1 MLLAD
6 YVAQFLSDNGI
17 KVVFVLQGGSIFRL
31 IDSVSN
37 NPSLT
42 YFCNQHEQ
50 ASAMAADGYARASG
64 GVGCVM
70 STSGPGATNLLTGVS
85 SAYYDSVPM
94 LVITGQVSSY
104 KLKGDTGVRIMDSQ
118 ETDVVSVFKAV
129 TKYCSLLTDPLNIRY
144 ELEKC
149 IFIAQHGRSGPTLLD
164 IPDDYQRMKID
175 TDGLASFYDSEEFLA
190 YKDVA
195 VIDGKTIQDMLR
207 LIEQSQKPL
216 IIAGWGMHAAKAE
229 KEFLKF
235 IDQTGIPVVCTYG
248 ANDLLPTINSEKFG
262 VIGINGTYRGNAAIR
277 QSDLLI
283 IMGARMDRHTAMGAL
298 DTFEKDKKK
307 IIIDIDENEI
317 NYFEKINSVD
327 ISICGDLKEVLRML
341 CWYGSIENLKEKNWN
356 LQSLEEKTQVSKYV
370 KNIFEVI
377 SDCLLEEDLC
387 FLDTGCSMVWAEQ
400 LLTIKKGQRLFS
412 AFNNTPMGWSLP
424 AAIGAAVS
432 TEVGRRRGVISIN
445 GDGGFQMNMQELS
458 TVVQNNLNIKI
469 IIFSNQG
476 YGMIQKAQDAYL
488 YGKYEATSISTGLAF
503 PDFRKIM
510 MSYGIPVE
518 EIFEGEWFEERI
530 MKIIKSDGYGCVI
543 VHVSIDSKFDS
554 FSR

>member
-6 YVAQFLSDNGI
+6 YVSQLLSDNGI
-17 KVVFVLQGGSIFRL
+17 KVVFVLQGGSVFRL
-31 IDSVSN
+31 IDSVSS
-37 NPSLT
+37 NPRLT

-94 LVITGQVSSY
+94 IVVTGQVSSY
-104 KLKGDTGVRIMDSQ
+104 KLKGNTGVRIMDSQ

-149 IFIAQHGRSGPTLLD
+149 IFLAQYGRSGPTLLD
-164 IPDDYQRMKID
+164 IPDDYQRMEID
-175 TDGLASFYDSEEFLA
+175 TDGLESFYNSEEFLA
-190 YKDVA
+190 YKDA
-195 VIDGKTIQDMLR
+195 SVIDGKTIQDTIR

-216 IIAGWGMHAAKAE
+216 IIAGWGIHAAKAE
-229 KEFLKF
+229 REFLKF

-248 ANDLLPTINSEKFG
+248 ANDLLPTINSGKFG
-262 VIGINGTYRGNAAIR
+262 VIGMNGTYRGNAAVN

-283 IMGARMDRHTAMGAL
+283 IMGARLDRHTAMGAL
-298 DTFEKDKKK
+298 NTFEEDKKK
-307 IIIDIDENEI
+307 VIIDIDENEI
-317 NYFEKINSVD
+317 KYFEKSNSVD
-327 ISICGDLKEVLRML
+327 ISICGNLNKVLRKL
-341 CWYGSIENLKEKNWN
+341 CRYGSRGNLKEKNWN
-356 LQSLEEKTQVSKYV
+356 LQSLGEKTQVSKYV
-370 KNIFEVI
+370 RDIFEVI
-377 SDCLLEEDLC
+377 SGCLLEEDFC
-387 FLDTGCSMVWAEQ
+387 FLDTGCSMVWTEQ

-432 TEVGRRRGVISIN
+432 TGRKVISIN

-458 TVVQNNLNIKI
+458 TVVRNNLKIKI

-476 YGMIQKAQDAYL
+476 YGMIQRTQDAYL
-488 YGKYEATSISTGLAF
+488 NGKYEATSISTGLAF
-503 PDFRKIM
+503 PDFGKIM
-510 MSYGIPVE
+510 MSYDIPVE
-518 EIFEGEWFEERI
+518 EIFEGEDFEEKI
-530 MKIIKSDGYGCVI
+530 MKIIKSDGYGCVV
-543 VHVSIDSKFDS
+543 VHTSIDAKFDS

>member
-6 YVAQFLSDNGI
+6 YVAQLLSDNGI
-17 KVVFVLQGGSIFRL
+17 RLVFVLQGGGIFRL

-37 NPSLT
+37 NLELT

-50 ASAMAADGYARASG
+50 ASAMAADGYARSSNG
-64 GVGCVM
+64 IGCVM

-94 LVITGQVSSY
+94 LAITGQVSSY

-149 IFIAQHGRSGPTLLD
+149 IFLAQHGRPGPTLLD
-164 IPDDYQRMKID
+164 LPDDYQRMEID
-175 TDGLASFYDSEEFLA
+175 TEGLRSFYDSEEFLT
-190 YKDVA
+190 YKDA
-195 VIDGKTIQDMLR
+195 DVIDEKTIQDTIR
-207 LIEQSQKPL
+207 LIEESQRPL
-216 IIAGWGMHAAKAE
+216 IIAGWGVHVAKAE

-248 ANDLLPTINSEKFG
+248 ANDLLPTINSGKFG
-262 VIGINGTYRGNAAIR
+262 VIGMNGTYSGNAAVR
-277 QSDLLI
+277 QSDLII
-283 IMGARMDRHTAMGAL
+283 IMGARLDRHTAMGAL

-307 IIIDIDENEI
+307 VIIDIDENEI
-317 NYFEKINSVD
+317 KYFKKSNRAD
-327 ISICGDLKEVLRML
+327 ISICGNLKEVLRML
-341 CWYGSIENLKEKNWN
+341 CRYSGRVNLKEKKWK
-356 LQSLEEKTQVSKYV
+356 LQSSDERTQVSKYV
-370 KNIFEVI
+370 RDIFEVI
-377 SDCLLEEDLC
+377 SRCLLEEDFC
-387 FLDTGCSMVWAEQ
+387 FLDTGCSMVWTEQ

-432 TEVGRRRGVISIN
+432 TGRKVISIN

-458 TVVQNNLNIKI
+458 TVVRNNLKIKI
-469 IIFSNQG
+469 IIFSNKG
-476 YGMIQKAQDAYL
+476 YGMIQGTQDAYL
-488 YGKYEATSISTGLAF
+488 NGKYEATDISTGLAF
-503 PDFRKIM
+503 PDFGKIM
-510 MSYGIPVE
+510 RSYDIPVE
-518 EIFEGEWFEERI
+518 EIFEGEDFEERI
-530 MKIIKSDGYGCVI
+530 TKIIKSDGYGCVV
-543 VHVSIDSKFDS
+543 VHVSIDAKFDS
-554 FSR
+554 FRK